1 MISLL
6 FVSDRKSGRFNLF
19 VNHID
24 YNGAEGLIAS
34 SYAKEW
40 EELLNV
46 LIEMPLHV
54 KASDQAGIQGSL
66 IFDPVGTN
74 EHIKREMIKLGWRAN
89 IPIPDKYN
97 FLGTDVDFLK
107 SSFLVEVQFS
117 NYPFLLNNTVRS
129 ELFFKARTRLGN
141 STVDVVV
148 IITKA
153 HMLPASNSTL
163 YYEQAQNQLTE
174 LANHNVFDVPM
185 RLVGLFESAGETINA
200 VVTEYA
206 SSRYSR
212 TVAHREQKQCFIVC
226 PRTARGRCSLRL
238 V

>member
-1 MISLL
+1 MPLL
-6 FVSDRKSGRFNLF
+6 QS
-19 VNHID
+19 HIETGSSVLLVKHTD
-24 YNGAEGLIAS
+24 YNRAEELIAS

-40 EELLNV
+40 NELLKV
-46 LIEMPLHV
+46 LKEMPLHV

-74 EHIKREMIKLGWRAN
+74 EHIKREMLKLGWQAN
-89 IPIPDKYN
+89 IPIPEKYN

-107 SSFLVEVQFS
+107 SSLLIEAQFS

-129 ELFFKARTRLGN
+129 ELFFKARTHLGN
-141 STVDVVV
+141 STVDAVV

-163 YYEQAQNQLTE
+163 YYEQARKQLTE
-174 LANHNVFDVPM
+174 LSSHNVFDVPM

-200 VVTEYA
+200 VVTKYTT
-206 SSRYSR
+206 SRYSR
-212 TVAHREQKQCFIVC
+212 TVAHREQKQCAVVC
-226 PRTARGRCSLRL
+226 PRTKRGRCSLRL
-238 V
+238 I

>member
-1 MISLL
+1 LL
-6 FVSDRKSGRFNLF
+6 VK
-19 VNHID
+19 HAD
-24 YNGAEGLIAS
+24 YNRAEELIAETYS
-34 SYAKEW
+34 HEW
-40 EELLNV
+40 DELLNV
-46 LIEMPLHV
+46 LKEMPLHV

-74 EHIKREMIKLGWRAN
+74 EHIKREMLKLGWGAN
-89 IPIPDKYN
+89 IPIPEKYN

-107 SSFLVEVQFS
+107 SSFLVEAQFS

-129 ELFFKARTRLGN
+129 ELFFKARTQLGK
-141 STVDVVV
+141 STVAAVV

-163 YYEQAQNQLTE
+163 YYEQARNQLTE
-174 LANHNVFDVPM
+174 LAGHNVFDVPM
-185 RLVGLFESAGETINA
+185 RLVGLFENAGETINA
-200 VVTEYA
+200 VVTEYT

-212 TVAHREQKQCFIVC
+212 TVATRERKQCAIVC

>member
-1 MISLL
+1 ML
-6 FVSDRKSGRFNLF
+6 VK
-19 VNHID
+19 HTD
-24 YNGAEGLIAS
+24 YNRAQELIGES
-34 SYAKEW
+34 FAKEW

-46 LIEMPLHV
+46 LKAMPLHV

-74 EHIKREMIKLGWRAN
+74 EYIKREMLKLGWGAN
-89 IPIPDKYN
+89 IPIPEKYN

-107 SSFLVEVQFS
+107 SSFLVEAQFS

-129 ELFFKARTRLGN
+129 ELFFKARTQLGN
-141 STVDVVV
+141 SSIDAVV

-163 YYEQAQNQLTE
+163 YYEQARNQLTE
-174 LANHNVFDVPM
+174 LAGHNVFDIPM
-185 RLVGLFESAGETINA
+185 RLVGLFETAGETVSA
-200 VVTEYA
+200 VVTKYA

-212 TVAHREQKQCFIVC
+212 TVAAREQKQCAIVC
-226 PRTARGRCSLRL
+226 PRIARGRCSLRL